1 MKHTIK
7 LFLVAAL
14 VLLSYQSQANSW
26 RVCSKPEARA
36 DFPTCS
42 AAVASVVVVA
52 GDTLYMEP
60 GHFELNG
67 FTINKRLTIIGPGY
81 FLNINN
87 INAMDSREAVFN
99 GSVSLNAEG
108 INIFGCVFNYGC
120 GIHTS
125 NLVVERCYF
134 YTQSIS
140 FEGTRTNITIRS
152 CFLNNCNM
160 YFYNYDRTPYLSSST
175 IENNIFNNCR
185 IYSYNNN
192 TNGGLFQCIIRNN
205 TMKWSGDYYLIHPAR
220 ECQIYNN
227 IIINY
232 STDFTVSVNANQ
244 TVDTSWFRDKVINA
258 TVANGNDV
266 HHNILSCQ
274 PNSAFRDCVF
284 NITDWEMVLTGNN
297 APTLEGKYQ
306 HITNGIAVG
315 AGTNGTTC
323 GAYGNVN
330 GTIPYLPAGIPMFR
344 PYIYDANIDQ
354 TPSNNNTI
362 NASFKIKVQ
371 NE

>member
-26 RVCSKPEARA
+26 RVCSKTEARA

-42 AAVASVVVVA
+42 AAVASLEVFA

-60 GHFELNG
+60 GHFEVNS

-81 FLNINN
+81 FLNSNN
-87 INAMDSREAVFN
+87 INAMDLREAVFN
-99 GSVSLNAEG
+99 NTVNLNAEG
-108 INIFGCVFNYGC
+108 INIFGCVFNNGC
-120 GIHTS
+120 YLRS
-125 NLVVERCYF
+125 NTHVIERCYF
-134 YTQSIS
+134 YTS
-140 FEGTRTNITIRS
+140 NIYIDAQVSNTTIRS
-152 CFLNNCNM
+152 CLFNSSGL
-160 YFYNYDRTPYLSSST
+160 YITQYHELISST
-175 IENNIFNNCR
+175 IENNIFNHSLINSNNSQW
-185 IYSYNNN
+185 YS
-192 TNGGLFQCIIRNN
+192 QCIIRNN
-205 TMKWSGDYYLIHPAR
+205 TLIWCGDIPIINKAK
-220 ECQIYNN
+220 ESQIYNN
-227 IIINY
+227 IIINC
-232 STDFTVSVNANQ
+232 SNDFTVSVNANQ
-244 TVDTSWFRDKVINA
+244 TVDTSWFRDRVINA

-274 PNSAFRDCVF
+274 PNSEFRDCIF
-284 NITDWEMVLTGNN
+284 NITDRVFWEQVVTGNN
-297 APTLEGKYQ
+297 SPTLEGKYQ